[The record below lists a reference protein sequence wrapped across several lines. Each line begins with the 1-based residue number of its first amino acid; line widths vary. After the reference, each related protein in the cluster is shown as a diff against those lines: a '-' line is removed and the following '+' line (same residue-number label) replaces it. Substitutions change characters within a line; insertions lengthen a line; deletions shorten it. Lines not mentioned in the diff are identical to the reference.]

1 MKAPLGFALAGC
13 VALALAQP
21 KSDWE
26 RQNEARV
33 AGEEPVVLPAYP
45 RKDALAEIYV
55 SADTEL
61 RYFVDTAS
69 VSVGRDKVVRYT
81 LVARSPNGAENVSYE
96 GIRCPGEHRM
106 YAVGRPD
113 GTWGGRASGWRE
125 IVRGTTRGWP
135 YALARY
141 YFCPHRN
148 TIASAAEGVDALRRG
163 SHPAVEVDT
172 TPMPSGTN

>member
-1 MKAPLGFALAGC
+1 LKAAPGLALACC
-13 VALALAQP
+13 VTLALAQP

-33 AGEEPVVLPAYP
+33 AGEEPVVLPATP
-45 RKDALAEIYV
+45 NEDALVEIYV

-69 VSVGRDKVVRYT
+69 VSVGRDRVVRYT
-81 LVARSPNGAENVSYE
+81 LVARSPSGAENVTYE
-96 GIRCPGEHRM
+96 GIRCPGEHRV

-113 GTWGGRASGWRE
+113 GTWGGRPSGWRE

-135 YALARY
+135 YALARH
-141 YFCPHRN
+141 YFCPHRDP
-148 TIASAAEGVDALRRG
+148 IFSAAEGVNALRRG